1 MGAGEW
7 MAVLRALAHKVR
19 DEKRKKR
26 KRKKDSGG

>member
-19 DEKRKKR
+19 VKDEEDEEEKE
-26 KRKKDSGG
+26 G